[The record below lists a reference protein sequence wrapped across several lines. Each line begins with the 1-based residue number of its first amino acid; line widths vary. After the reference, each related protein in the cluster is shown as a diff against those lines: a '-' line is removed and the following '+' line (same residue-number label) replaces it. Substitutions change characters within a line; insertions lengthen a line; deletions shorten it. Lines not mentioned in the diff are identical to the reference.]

1 MPIGS
6 TLTNDVPVVG
16 ASGTGYATAVNAL
29 LNEMKT
35 AIEGT
40 VPFSALSGSTLDM
53 NNVPIIDAAYVA
65 FYNTTGTPSAATPG
79 RFVYSDGEMWA
90 VNSTGAIQITSGG
103 GLNAAAIGGI
113 AGDYGSPNP
122 ASVRFVDAAW
132 RYDFYDN
139 YTALEYGYVRSAGL
153 DIASGGHVATSN
165 FAQLRYAGSSTLT
178 FTLPSSVAAGG
189 ERSVVQI
196 DSSGVLSTNSSGTPL
211 VGTIHLTGDI
221 NISGNIIRGTKYIEY
236 APQRGVCQVTAGA
249 LNTNTPLIAASGG
262 STTVK
267 FSLPAL
273 PRGATIT
280 FINLKGY
287 KSTGGSLSF
296 QLSTVVLGASA
307 VETET
312 NVGSAGSTT
321 TSGVYTA
328 TQTYSQVI
336 AQYESYRL
344 TLTLPANT
352 DSCWCVE
359 IGLGGNF

>member
-6 TLTNDVPVVG
+6 TLTNSVPAVG
-16 ASGTGYATAVNAL
+16 SSGTGYATAVNAL

-53 NNVPIIDAAYVA
+53 NNVPIVDAAYVA
-65 FYNTTGTPSAATPG
+65 FYNTTGTPSAALAG

-113 AGDYGSPNP
+113 AGDYGGANP
-122 ASVRFVDAAW
+122 ASVRFVDAAL
-132 RYDFYDN
+132 RYDFYDD
-139 YTALEYGYVRSAGL
+139 YGGLAWAYVRGRGV
-153 DIASGGHVATSN
+153 DIAGGATSTN
-165 FAQLRYAGSSTLT
+165 YAQLRYAGSSTLT
-178 FTLPSSVAAGG
+178 FTLPSSVAAAA

-211 VGTIHLTGDI
+211 IGTIHLTGDI

-267 FSLPAL
+267 FALPAL

-280 FINLKGY
+280 FINVKGY
-287 KSTGGSLSF
+287 KSTGGTASF

-312 NVGSAGSTT
+312 NIDSSATTT
-321 TSGVYTA
+321 TSGIYTITKGY
-328 TQTYSQVI
+328 TQVVSQ
-336 AQYESYRL
+336 YDSYRL

-359 IGLGGNF
+359 IGLGGNL

>member
-6 TLTNDVPVVG
+6 TLTNSVPAVG
-16 ASGTGYATAVNAL
+16 SSGTGYATAVNAL

-65 FYNTTGTPSAATPG
+65 FYNTTGTPSATTPG

-103 GLNAAAIGGI
+103 SLNAAAIGGI

-122 ASVRFVDAAW
+122 ASVQFVDAAW

-139 YTALEYGYVRSAGL
+139 YSALEFGYVRTAGV

-178 FTLPSSVAAGG
+178 FTLPSSVAAAA
-189 ERSVVQI
+189 ERSVLQI
-196 DSSGVLSTNSSGTPL
+196 SDAGVMSTNSSGTPL

-221 NISGNIIRGTKYIEY
+221 NFSGNLVRSTRYIEY
-236 APQRGVCQVTAGA
+236 TPHRNDCYVTAGVLA
-249 LNTNTPLIAASGG
+249 SNTNLVIVATG
-262 STTVK
+262 SCTFKV
-267 FSLPAL
+267 SLPPL
-273 PRGATIT
+273 PKNATIT
-280 FINLKGY
+280 SITLKGY
-287 KSTGGSLSF
+287 KTTGAALSA
-296 QLSTVVLGASA
+296 QLNTVTTGALGA
-307 VETET
+307 ETEVP
-312 NVGSAGSTT
+312 VGSAISTSAT
-321 TSGVYTA
+321 GVYTA
-328 TQTYSQVI
+328 TQGYTEVVGFNC
-336 AQYESYRL
+336 YRL
-344 TLTLPANT
+344 TMTLPAIY
-352 DSCWCVE
+352 DSCWCIE
-359 IGLGGNF
+359 IGLGGNL